1 MMMTKENGIN
11 NDIGIAA
18 GAFQDFTK
26 RVIGTQN
33 ELLKKYSEAYW
44 HWQERLQT
52 ESTQLTEF
60 FKEVSST
67 TSAPDQI
74 GVLQAWVKG
83 AKQRVT
89 EDFIYSIETAKAL
102 TNVGLQA

>member
-74 GVLQAWVKG
+74 GVSSGLGERRQAAG
-83 AKQRVT
+83 HGG
-89 EDFIYSIETAKAL
+89 FYL
-102 TNVGLQA
+102 FN